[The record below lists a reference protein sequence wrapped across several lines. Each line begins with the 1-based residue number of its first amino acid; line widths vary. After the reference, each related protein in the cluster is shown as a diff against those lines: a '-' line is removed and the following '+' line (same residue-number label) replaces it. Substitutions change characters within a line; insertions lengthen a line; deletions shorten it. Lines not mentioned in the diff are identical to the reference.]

1 MVRVRDGSYRLVD
14 QESVK
19 REAYLVKRFRLQV
32 SSCGFL
38 VVDELETSN
47 SKLVTYK
54 RDTFHVLHSA
64 SC

>member
-1 MVRVRDGSYRLVD
+1 MKNQMVQVRDGSCRLVD
-14 QESVK
+14 QGSVK

-47 SKLVTYK
+47 SKLETYK
-54 RDTFHVLHSA
+54 RGNYS
-64 SC
+64 SR